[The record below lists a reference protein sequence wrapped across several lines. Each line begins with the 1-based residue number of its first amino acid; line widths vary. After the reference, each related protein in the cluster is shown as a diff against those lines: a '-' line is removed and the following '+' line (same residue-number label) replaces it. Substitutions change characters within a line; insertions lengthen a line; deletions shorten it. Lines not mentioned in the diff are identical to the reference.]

1 MVAAGATA
9 GVLPPAGD
17 RIPVPLS
24 PPVAPADAPRR
35 SNLGRLRRTMDW
47 TQASLILFGGLIA
60 VMGLGVPVA
69 FAFLAIN
76 VIGAAIF
83 LGGEPGLAQLAR
95 NSVQS
100 ITSFALTPIP
110 FFVLMGEVLFHS
122 GVALKAI
129 DAFALIIRRVPGRLS
144 VITIVAGTVFSAISG
159 PIMGIGGVD
168 MLIPPSA
175 LTVLLGSL
183 AGISIAGLLIGG
195 IVPGLILSAM
205 YVAYIVL
212 RALMHPQLAPSDPVD
227 GEPAPAQRWRPFLLH
242 VLPLILIFA
251 LVVGAMA
258 AGWATPTEAAALG
271 AAGTMLA
278 AAAYRRL
285 DVTNLMQAL
294 YGTVAVS
301 GTILFII
308 IGATTF
314 SQVLSFSGAVNG
326 LVGLIA
332 GQGLSMMT
340 ILIGMLLILLFLGCF
355 VDQVSMMLITLPFF
369 MPLVQR
375 LGIDPV
381 WFGVLFLICMQLG
394 LLTPPFGL
402 LLFTM
407 KGVAPPSI
415 AMREVYA
422 AAMPYVGFGVV
433 VLVLILLFP
442 AIATWLP
449 ALMSR

>member
-1 MVAAGATA
+1 MQ
-9 GVLPPAGD
+9 
-17 RIPVPLS
+17 
-24 PPVAPADAPRR
+24 
-35 SNLGRLRRTMDW
+35 W
-47 TQASLILFGGLIA
+47 TSASLILFGGLVA
-60 VMGLGVPVA
+60 LMGLGLPVA

-76 VIGAAIF
+76 ILGALIF
-83 LGGEPGLAQLAR
+83 LGGEPGLTQLTR
-95 NSVQS
+95 NAVQS

-129 DAFALIIRRVPGRLS
+129 DAFALLIRRVPGRLS
-144 VITIVAGTVFSAISG
+144 VIAIVAGTVFSAISGSTIATTAMLGSLMLPTMLARGYHPRMAMG

-183 AGISIAGLLIGG
+183 AGISITGLLIGG
-195 IVPGLILSAM
+195 IVPGLMLSALF
-205 YVAYIVL
+205 VGYIVV
-212 RALMHPQLAPSDPVD
+212 RAALSPELAPS
-227 GEPAPAQRWRPFLLH
+227 EPLDDLATGWRRWQPFLVH

-271 AAGTMLA
+271 AAGTIVA

-285 DVTNLMQAL
+285 TSGNLMKAL
-294 YGTVAVS
+294 TGTVAVS

-326 LVGLIA
+326 IVGLIT
-332 GQGLSMMT
+332 GQNLSMMT
-340 ILIGMLLILLFLGCF
+340 IVIGMMLILLFLGCF
-355 VDQVSMMLITLPFF
+355 LDQVSMMLVTLPFF

-381 WFGVLFLICMQLG
+381 WFGILFLMCMQLG

-407 KGVAPPSI
+407 KGVAPPDI
-415 AMREVYA
+415 TMQQIYA
-422 AAMPYVGFGVV
+422 AALPYVWFGLL
-433 VLVLILLFP
+433 VLGLILLFP
-442 AIATWLP
+442 AIALWLP
-449 ALMSR
+449 KAMSG